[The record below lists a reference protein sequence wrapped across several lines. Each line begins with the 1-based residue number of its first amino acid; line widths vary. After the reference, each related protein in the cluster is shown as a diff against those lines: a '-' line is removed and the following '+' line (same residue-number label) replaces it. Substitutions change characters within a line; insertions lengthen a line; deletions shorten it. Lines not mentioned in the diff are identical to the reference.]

1 MNLVH
6 LGPEAR
12 QIRVTKLE
20 KFSLESDCGDQRE
33 RRAERRQR
41 ERKGDEAFE

>member
-20 KFSLESDCGDQRE
+20 KFSLESDCEDQRG
-33 RRAERRQR
+33 RAERRQR